1 MSPRPTHPAA
11 DAVRAHPTPPGRT
24 SMKHRILPLLLA
36 VGATLGLVA
45 CGSDDGGSA
54 DGGTRSTTLALDW
67 FAQPSSGGPYAAQAE
82 GFYRDRKLDVTIQPG
97 SAQATS
103 IQIVGGGK
111 AQFGLET
118 AENILQARDKGV
130 PIVALAA
137 TLQKSPA
144 VLLYHQGQD
153 IESDRDL
160 NGRTVYT
167 QIGSPVWQWQK
178 KHYGLDDVKDRQFA
192 GSYAPF
198 AKDQR
203 AVAQGY
209 VTSSPAQL
217 KAQGVDV
224 AVLEN
229 PEGTGYGS
237 VLFTTEKE
245 IRDHPDVVRDVV
257 AATVEGWTYYR
268 DHVAQVSE
276 VLAKNAKGRTIE
288 DLNAEGEAQKPFI
301 WTGDATTHGFG
312 WTTAARWQAT
322 ADLLLKAGAISKPA
336 DVAKAFT
343 TDYLPKR

>member
-1 MSPRPTHPAA
+1 
-11 DAVRAHPTPPGRT
+11 
-24 SMKHRILPLLLA
+24 MKHRILPLLLA
-36 VGATLGLVA
+36 VGVALGLAA
-45 CGSDDGGSA
+45 CGGDDGDGAA
-54 DGGTRSTTLALDW
+54 DGGPRRATLALDW
-67 FAQPSSGGPYAAQAE
+67 FAQPSNGGPYAAQDA
-82 GFYRDRKLDVTIQPG
+82 GYYRDRGIELTIQPG

-144 VLLYHQGQD
+144 VLLYHRGQP
-153 IESDRDL
+153 IRSYRDL

-167 QIGSPVWQWQK
+167 QIGAPVWQYQK
-178 KHYGLDDVKDRQFA
+178 KKYGLDDVKDRQFA

-198 AKDQR
+198 AKDER

-224 AVLEN
+224 DVLEN
-229 PEGTGYGS
+229 PEGIGYGS
-237 VLFTTEKE
+237 VLFTTERE
-245 IRDHPDVVRDVV
+245 IRDHPDLVRDVV
-257 AATVEGWTYYR
+257 AATVQGWERYR
-268 DHVAQVSE
+268 DHDDEVSA
-276 VLAKNAKGRTIE
+276 VLARNAKGRTVE
-288 DLNAEGEAQKPFI
+288 DLKAEGEAQKPFI
-301 WTGDATTHGFG
+301 WTGDAETHGFG

-322 ADLLLKAGAISKPA
+322 ADLLLKAGAIGKPA
-336 DVAKAFT
+336 DVRKAFT
-343 TDYLPKR
+343 TEFLPQR